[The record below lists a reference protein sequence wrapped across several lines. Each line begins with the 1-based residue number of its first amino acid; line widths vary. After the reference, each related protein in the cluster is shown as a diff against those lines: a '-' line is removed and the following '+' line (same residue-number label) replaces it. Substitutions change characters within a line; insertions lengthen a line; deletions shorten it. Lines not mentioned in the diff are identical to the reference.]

1 MQRTPVGRCSRWRGG
16 AIALR
21 PALLAPL
28 PGGFSSLPKPP
39 CQQIERQKPPCRL
52 RVKGSRFIGS
62 REAKAADRLCGINKE
77 LITWLWWELFRIFSD
92 PCCSY
97 ARCLLFSEPSC
108 RLLDWGVLA
117 NSPSAFQLVDG
128 IWLFQLHGHRRR
140 LVSRTRIVATPCQ

>member
-1 MQRTPVGRCSRWRGG
+1 MHRTPVGRCFRWRGA

-28 PGGFSSLPKPP
+28 AGGFSSLPKPYVSRLRGSS
-39 CQQIERQKPPCRL
+39 QCRL
-52 RVKGSRFIGS
+52 RGKGSRFIGS
-62 REAKAADRLCGINKE
+62 REAKAAVRLCGINKE

-117 NSPSAFQLVDG
+117 NRPSALQLVDG
-128 IWLFQLHGHRRR
+128 IWLFQLHGHRGR